1 MNPVITI
8 GYITSRVD
16 PRFAWF
22 TASLAREFRAVPE
35 LASAGDVQVIVVD
48 ARLWRNEVARRA
60 ELNDAVA
67 DRFSFEHVSP
77 KPSVWQGPYRLTS
90 QDWFSAAT
98 ARNTVLALARAS
110 HVAFV
115 DDLSVLEPGW
125 LKAHLHA
132 AMHRYVLAG
141 HTHKRSN
148 VAVDFDGAYRC
159 DLLLGGDDLRLELFR
174 GADDYVLCPGSQL
187 YGGTFSV
194 PLESALAVNGVD
206 EIHDGVAGGE
216 DYDFGIRLERLGST
230 IRICRTCLTVED
242 GPAHQSENVRLAD
255 LQQWIKCVDMWWD
268 LSHPE
273 ARDYQRAETGWA
285 NVRGVRA
292 SDAIRDRLRRETAR
306 VWSVGNNFNLRELR
320 EKMLRGESFPIPTE
334 PTRRWV
340 DGLSFVKI
348 GT

>member
-1 MNPVITI
+1 MKMNPVITI
-8 GYITSRVD
+8 GYITSRID

-22 TASLAREFRAVPE
+22 AASLARELRAVSE
-35 LASAGDVQVIVVD
+35 LAIEDVQVIVVD
-48 ARLWRNEVARRA
+48 ARLWRDETARRA
-60 ELNDAVA
+60 ELSAAVSS
-67 DRFSFEHVSP
+67 RFPFDHVSP
-77 KPSVWQGPYRLTS
+77 KPSVWQGPHRLTA
-90 QDWFSAAT
+90 QDWFCAAT
-98 ARNTVLALARAS
+98 ARNTILALARAQ

-115 DDLSVLEPGW
+115 DDLSVLVSGW

-132 AMHRYVLAG
+132 AANRYVLAG
-141 HTHKRSN
+141 CTNKRSN
-148 VAVDFDGAYRC
+148 VVVDFDGGYRC
-159 DLLLGGDDLRLELFR
+159 DPFAGDDSRFGLFR
-174 GADDYVLCPGSQL
+174 GPDDYAPCAGSQL

-206 EIHDGVAGGE
+206 EIHDGIAGGE

-230 IRICRTCLTVED
+230 IRICRTCVTVED
-242 GPAHQSENVRLAD
+242 GPAHQSENVRLAN

-292 SDAIRDRLRRETAR
+292 SDAIGDRLRRETTR

-334 PTRRWV
+334 PTQRWV
-340 DGLSFVKI
+340 DGLSLVKI
-348 GT
+348 GA